1 MRRSLT
7 FALSLLGLFDSLY
20 LLWVYASPAHPMVCL
35 GGGCDQVRASRFA
48 HIAGVP
54 TPLFGVVMYGVLALL
69 IFAEPLVAP
78 ATGALL
84 RRAVSVIAAL
94 GVIASAALTA
104 IEAFII
110 HAWCVWC
117 VVQAIAVTI
126 IFILSLTL
134 LGSRFD
140 DRARSRAAFWRHAL
154 VLVLAIV
161 VGSRAFAWLQH
172 REQAPVEAA
181 APSASDVATRLV
193 RPDSHST
200 GNPQAPV
207 TLVEFADLQCP
218 SCVAA
223 EPEMRELRRLYRDR
237 VRFVFRQFPLEQV
250 HVYALKAAEASECAA
265 RQGKFWE
272 SLDRFYSASG
282 DLQDESLVRYAAEL
296 GLDTAVFQSCL
307 GSGATLAVIQRDRE
321 DGRALGVR
329 GTPTFFLAN
338 QRMVG
343 APEMAQF
350 QQMLNQALASSSASA
365 QIPSSS
371 AQIPAAPAPASAPRG
386 SSGKPAQQ
394 QAASSSPGNAAFGS
408 ASNPFLNVAGN
419 STDCSED
426 ALHGPEPAMIH
437 TAEAAKLYHGGA
449 VFVDVRSADDFRA
462 SRIQGA
468 VNIPLLEAGRRSTE
482 LPRDKTIVLYEGGSG
497 GGNDVCAAS
506 RAVGRVLLG
515 HGYNKVF
522 VYRDGLTGWQ
532 KQSLPVD
539 R

>member
-1 MRRSLT
+1 
-7 FALSLLGLFDSLY
+7 
-20 LLWVYASPAHPMVCL
+20 
-35 GGGCDQVRASRFA
+35 
-48 HIAGVP
+48 
-54 TPLFGVVMYGVLALL
+54 MYGVLALL
-69 IFAEPLVAP
+69 VFAEPLVAP
-78 ATGALL
+78 ASGALL
-84 RRAVSVIAAL
+84 RRALSVIAAL

-104 IEAFII
+104 VEAFII

-126 IFILSLTL
+126 IFILSLTM
-134 LGSRFD
+134 LGSHFD

-161 VGSRAFAWLQH
+161 VGSRAFAWLQS
-172 REQAPVEAA
+172 REEAPVEAA
-181 APSASDVATRLV
+181 APSASDVASRLV
-193 RPDSHST
+193 RPDSHSI

-207 TLVEFADLQCP
+207 TLVEFGDLQCP

-272 SLDRFYSASG
+272 SVERFYSANG
-282 DLQDESLVRYAAEL
+282 DLKDESLVRYAAEL

-307 GSGATLAVIQRDRE
+307 DSGATLATIQRDRE

-338 QRMVG
+338 QRIVG
-343 APEMAQF
+343 APEMAPF
-350 QQMLNQALASSSASA
+350 QQMLNQALASSSTSAQVPPSSA
-365 QIPSSS
+365 QIPST
-371 AQIPAAPAPASAPRG
+371 PAPAPRQASA
-386 SSGKPAQQ
+386 KPAEKMP
-394 QAASSSPGNAAFGS
+394 ASSSPGNAAFGA

-419 STDCSED
+419 STDCTED
-426 ALHGPEPAMIH
+426 APQGPEPAMIH

-462 SRIQGA
+462 SRISGA
-468 VNIPLLEAGRRSTE
+468 VNIPLLEAQRRSTE

-515 HGYNKVF
+515 HGYNKVV
-522 VYRDGLTGWQ
+522 VYRDGLAAWQ
-532 KQSLPVD
+532 KQSLPTA